1 MDMIRS
7 EQEDDFD
14 MDTLHLLGFD
24 FGASSGRA
32 MLGTYDGQTLQ
43 LEELHRFSN
52 DPVMLNGRFVWD
64 IQRLFFEMKA
74 ALLKAVKAGIK
85 LDGIG
90 IDTWGV
96 DFGLLDQNGRLL
108 GVPVHYRD
116 ARTDGMME
124 EAFKTMPKEEI
135 FEATGLAFMQF
146 NTLYQLLAMKKEN
159 DPTLDIAS
167 TLLFTP
173 DLLAGIRKNWGGDVV
188 SPDSRID
195 RAALS
200 KRLFSASDRTEAFA
214 TLNALVHPA
223 VERRLQ
229 EVMAHDGV
237 GENELVLVEVPLL
250 FEIGWESKYSHT
262 IAVWMPREK
271 QIERLM
277 ARNGLTREDAE
288 SRLDVQMSADAKLA
302 RADFG
307 LINNGGLEHLRKQ
320 CFELVAKLKSNLP

>member
-1 MDMIRS
+1 MFRTVCRPPRNPFALD
-7 EQEDDFD
+7 
-14 MDTLHLLGFD
+14 
-24 FGASSGRA
+24 GAKNAFRKSQPKR
-32 MLGTYDGQTLQ
+32 TRTET
-43 LEELHRFSN
+43 EELN
-52 DPVMLNGRFVWD
+52 PLALTGGIACGKTTAGRF
-64 IQRLFFEMKA
+64 
-74 ALLKAVKAGIK
+74 LLEAGFSH
-85 LDGIG
+85 LY
-90 IDTWGV
+90 DT
-96 DFGLLDQNGRLL
+96 
-108 GVPVHYRD
+108 D
-116 ARTDGMME
+116 AICHD
-124 EAFKTMPKEEI
+124 
-135 FEATGLAFMQF
+135 
-146 NTLYQLLAMKKEN
+146 LYEH
-159 DPTLDIAS
+159 P
-167 TLLFTP
+167 TP

-214 TLNALVHPA
+214 MLNALVHPA